1 MAKKDTKPLLTVDKL
16 IEKMKSKGITFYLM
30 SESAASAYLETRNNF
45 LRAAC
50 YRKSFPKSDGGK
62 YIHLDFAALKELSD
76 IDDNLRYL
84 VLKMSLDLEHALK
97 VAMLRDIETDASTD
111 GYDIVFAFMG
121 RDKHLIS
128 KIQATLTSSYTDGL
142 ITNYFT
148 LTKKKKRP
156 KKRITDVSD
165 CPAWVLMELL
175 SFGDFLSFY
184 TFYYSARR
192 VKAGG
197 PAAPLPLSLLTPV
210 KCLRN
215 GAAHNH
221 CLLADLSAGTALPPQ
236 EVVKPVMDLGL
247 FTKAERKNN
256 LSCLPVL
263 GLASLLF
270 AYSAVVSPDGKRQ
283 RYTELRDLFFHQIP
297 RRKHLFE
304 SNQLLK
310 MRYSF
315 ITRLISAVLDSEAN
329 STPKPQ
335 PLNPKHSLL
344 TGLNLYRTTR
354 RPIASGSFLKDL
366 IFLTPPAEGFP

>member
-1 MAKKDTKPLLTVDKL
+1 MAKKDTKPLLTAAKL
-16 IEKMKSKGITFYLM
+16 IEKMKSKGITFDIM
-30 SESAASAYLETRNNF
+30 SESAAAAYLENRNNF

-50 YRKSFPKSDGGK
+50 YRKSFPKSDEGK
-62 YIHLDFAALKELSD
+62 YIRLDFAALKELAD

-111 GYDIVFAFMG
+111 GYDIVYAFMG

-128 KIQATLTSSYTDGL
+128 KIQATLTSSYTNGL

-148 LTKKKKRP
+148 LTPKKKRP
-156 KKRITDVSD
+156 KKRITGVSD

-184 TFYYSARR
+184 NFYYSARR

-221 CLLADLSAGTALPPQ
+221 CLLADLSSGTALPPQ
-236 EVVKPVMDLGL
+236 EVIKPVMDLAL

-256 LSCLPVL
+256 LTCLPVL
-263 GLASLLF
+263 GLTALLF
-270 AYSAVVSPDGKRQ
+270 AYSAMVSPDVKRQ
-283 RYTELRDLFFHQIP
+283 RYSELRALFFQRIPLRKNFFENNQIL
-297 RRKHLFE
+297 R
-304 SNQLLK
+304 

-315 ITRLISAVLDSEAN
+315 ITHLISAVLASEAK
-329 STPKPQ
+329 SSPKPQ

-344 TGLNLYRTTR
+344 TGLSLYRTTR
-354 RPIASGSFLKDL
+354 RPLATGSFLKDIL
-366 IFLTPPAEGFP
+366 ALTPPTERFP